1 MGTLRLAGVMLPFR
15 LIGENPLDSIELDL
29 ARDLLTIGDVK
40 GQDRNENVT
49 SVSYTVPPNWTAG
62 SDKTGAGKNKN
73 PNDPNMLTTGAY
85 GNAFELMLDTKTNSD
100 GTTTDTLTYK
110 SYSGQTN
117 GTFSAVSDSG
127 QGTDLASAYQS
138 LLSTMQANGEMN
150 DATASQ
156 LKDAFNQLESKSGN
170 GSADATVSGGEML
183 VQAGGPV
190 YFNGISSYQNN
201 AVDSIIN
208 DLTSELRH
216 NSIA

>member
-1 MGTLRLAGVMLPFR
+1 
-15 LIGENPLDSIELDL
+15 
-29 ARDLLTIGDVK
+29 LLTCSAISNNKTGK
-40 GQDRNENVT
+40 TRNEIVT

-62 SDKTGAGKNKN
+62 SDKTGASKNKN

-85 GNAFELMLDTKTNSD
+85 GNAFELALDTTTNGD

-110 SYSGQTN
+110 NYSGQTN
-117 GTFSAVSDSG
+117 GTFSAVSDAG
-127 QGTDLASAYQS
+127 QGSDLASAYQS

-156 LKDAFNQLESKSGN
+156 LQDAFSQLQGKSQN
-170 GSADATVSGGEML
+170 GSTDATVSGGQML

-201 AVDSIIN
+201 TVDTIIN